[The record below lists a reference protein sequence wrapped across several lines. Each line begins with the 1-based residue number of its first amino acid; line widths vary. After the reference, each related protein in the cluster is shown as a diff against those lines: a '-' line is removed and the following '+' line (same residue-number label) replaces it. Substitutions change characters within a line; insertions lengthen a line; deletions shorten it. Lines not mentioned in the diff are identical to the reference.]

1 MAHVFYPLRVSELV
15 KTTAD
20 CTLVGFEIPEDQ
32 RSAFAFQAGQHLTLR
47 ALLNGEEVRRTYSLC
62 TSPTEN
68 RWQVAVKK
76 IDSGRF
82 SGFVH
87 SELKVGD
94 ILEVAPPAG
103 NFFVTPDPAA
113 SRQYAAFAAGSGIT
127 PILSMM
133 KWHLES
139 EPLCRFSLFYTN
151 PDASSII
158 LREEIE
164 GLKNRYLD
172 RLEVY
177 YFLTREERDIGLF
190 NGRMSPEKLGQITQ
204 WLLDPGKTDHVFIC
218 GPEEMIFMVRDFFR
232 QKGLSDQ
239 QIHFELFFSAA
250 GQKRA
255 ERKPAA
261 GDATAANSS
270 EVLLIEGGKTLRFN
284 MSRGGDSIL
293 DAALRKNANL
303 PYACKGGVCCTC
315 KARLLE
321 GEVEMEFNY
330 ALEKEQLDAGY
341 ILTCQATPR
350 TPKIVVDFDQ

>member
-1 MAHVFYPLRVSELV
+1 MAHVFYPLRVCELI

-20 CTLVGFEIPEDQ
+20 CTLVGFDVPEEQ
-32 RSAFAFQAGQHLTLR
+32 QNVFSFQAGQHLTLR
-47 ALLNGEEVRRTYSLC
+47 ALLDGVEVRRTYSLC
-62 TSPTEN
+62 TSPSEK

-76 IDSGRF
+76 IESGRF
-82 SGFVH
+82 SHFVNA
-87 SELKVGD
+87 ELKVGD
-94 ILEVAPPAG
+94 ILEAAPPAG
-103 NFFVTPDPAA
+103 NFFVATDPAA
-113 SRQYAAFAAGSGIT
+113 ARQYAAFAAGSGIT

-190 NGRMSPEKLGQITQ
+190 NGRMDTEKLGQITT
-204 WLLDPGKTDHVFIC
+204 WLLDAGKTDHVFLC

-232 QKGLSDQ
+232 QKGLSDH

-255 ERKPAA
+255 ERKSPPEGLA
-261 GDATAANSS
+261 AANSS
-270 EVLLIEGGKTLRFN
+270 EVLLIEGGKTLRFT

-341 ILTCQATPR
+341 ILTCQASPR